1 MSPLRGGAWRCLM
14 YHDIAP
20 GAVSSGGGPEWF
32 AVPLAAFARHLD
44 LIREAGYLGCSIARA
59 LEHDGPCLAISFDDG
74 VRSHYEHAFP
84 ALVERGMTATFF
96 IITDWVGRPG
106 YATWSELR
114 EMRKAGMSIQSHTR
128 SHPFLSELDGG
139 ALSEE
144 LVGSKAT
151 LDDGLGQETDQLAL
165 PGGDAPRG
173 RLRGLIAE
181 AGYRVVATSRWGSNG
196 QDTAEDVKLIR
207 RCTVAGDPGEEYFRR
222 VLHGDP
228 SISRRRQLRERVLG
242 GIRTVLGPS
251 RYAAWRRQLLGRMP
265 VGPRRH

>member
-1 MSPLRGGAWRCLM
+1 M
-14 YHDIAP
+14 YHDITA
-20 GAVSSGGGPEWF
+20 GAVSRRWGAEWF
-32 AVPLAAFARHLD
+32 DVPVAAFARHLD

-84 ALVERGMTATFF
+84 ALAEQGMMATFF
-96 IITDWVGRPG
+96 IITDCVGRPG
-106 YATWSELR
+106 YVTWSELR

-128 SHPFLSELDGG
+128 SHPFLSELDAGG
-139 ALSEE
+139 LREE

-151 LDDGLGQETDQLAL
+151 LDDALSQDTDQLAL

-173 RLRGLIAE
+173 RLRSVIAE

-196 QDTAEDVKLIR
+196 QDTAEGVKLIR
-207 RCTVAGDPGEEYFRR
+207 RCTVAGDPGEEYLRR

-228 SISRRRQLRERVLG
+228 SISLRRQLRERVLG
-242 GIRTVLGPS
+242 GVREALGPS
-251 RYAAWRRQLLGRMP
+251 RYAAWRRRLLGQRL
-265 VGPRRH
+265 VRSGRR